1 MNKIKILT
9 HCKNCGAPAT
19 SDICQ
24 YCKSSTGLQDKLGL
38 EYPIIECKEVNINSD
53 TVEYY
58 FLTAFSIGLMI
69 TALSICMILT
79 NGLPLLIIIIPLSI
93 LLIYNIN
100 KGMKPLKMN
109 RLVKKYG
116 KDIEGI
122 VKGYITSDSNLF
134 EGTNYIVKL
143 LLDTNDGK
151 KYILYELSKPKVKY
165 KNDVKLKLR
174 VYKDMFNLIEHNARF
189 KDVIK
194 MLFNNRK

>member
-1 MNKIKILT
+1 
-9 HCKNCGAPAT
+9 
-19 SDICQ
+19 
-24 YCKSSTGLQDKLGL
+24 
-38 EYPIIECKEVNINSD
+38 
-53 TVEYY
+53 
-58 FLTAFSIGLMI
+58 
-69 TALSICMILT
+69 
-79 NGLPLLIIIIPLSI
+79 
-93 LLIYNIN
+93 
-100 KGMKPLKMN
+100 MKPLKMN

-134 EGTNYIVKL
+134 EETNYIVKL

-174 VYKDMFNLIEHNARF
+174 VYKDMFKLIEHKATF

-194 MLFNNRK
+194 MLFNNGK

>member
-1 MNKIKILT
+1 MEKVLVLLSGGI
-9 HCKNCGAPAT
+9 
-19 SDICQ
+19 D
-24 YCKSSTGLQDKLGL
+24 SSLCLA
-38 EYPIIECKEVNINSD
+38 I
-53 TVEYY
+53 
-58 FLTAFSIGLMI
+58 A
-69 TALSICMILT
+69 
-79 NGLPLLIIIIPLSI
+79 
-93 LLIYNIN
+93 
-100 KGMKPLKMN
+100 
-109 RLVKKYG
+109 VKKYG

-174 VYKDMFNLIEHNARF
+174 VYKDMFKLIEHKATF